1 MEVPFTSELETKVQR
16 LAAESGRDA
25 AQYVSELVANY
36 VDHDR
41 WFREE
46 VRKGLDQ
53 LDRGES
59 IAHDEVVAR
68 VERIFHP

>member
-1 MEVPFTSELETKVQR
+1 MEVPLTSELENKVQR
-16 LAAESGRDA
+16 LAAESGRGA
-25 AQYVSELVANY
+25 AQYVLELVANY

-53 LDRGES
+53 LDHGES

-68 VERIFHP
+68 VE